1 MAIKLDIRPTPADVA
16 LAAADLIRRE
26 AHKAVRE
33 KGCFLLAL
41 AGGRTPNLLYE
52 MLARE
57 PFAGTMPWD
66 GMHFFWGDERCV
78 PPTHQDSNAG
88 MAMKH
93 LLSKVP
99 VPARNVYPIL
109 GAGLPPRDAAELYE
123 ETVRQAFRASGSSGF
138 TMVLLGMGND
148 GHTASL
154 FPGQP
159 AVAERIKW
167 VAPAQAPSG
176 QDRITITL
184 PLIHA
189 SSTVLF
195 MVTGRDKRDMLTA
208 VLADQQ
214 AGLDRYPAS
223 MARGREQTIWLV
235 DQEAAPSPE
244 H

>member
-1 MAIKLDIRPTPADVA
+1 MAIKLDIRPTPGDVA
-16 LAAADLIRRE
+16 LRAAELIRRE
-26 AHKAVRE
+26 AHQAVRE
-33 KGCFLLAL
+33 RGCFLLAL

-57 PFAGTMPWD
+57 PFAGTMPWEQT
-66 GMHFFWGDERCV
+66 HIFWGDERCV
-78 PPTHQDSNAG
+78 PLAHQDSNG
-88 MAMKH
+88 GTAMKH
-93 LLSKVP
+93 FLSKVP

-109 GAGLPPRDAAELYE
+109 AAGRPPHKAAEHYE
-123 ETVRQAFRASGSSGF
+123 DTVRQIFCATGSLGF
-138 TMVLLGMGND
+138 SMVLLGMGHD

-154 FPGQP
+154 FPGQS
-159 AVAERIKW
+159 AVAERVKW
-167 VAPAQAPSG
+167 VAPAKAPDG

-189 SSTVLF
+189 SGTVLF

-223 MARGREQTIWLV
+223 MAMGREQTIWLV

>member
-1 MAIKLDIRPTPADVA
+1 MAIKLDIRPTPGDVA
-16 LAAADLIRRE
+16 LAAAEMIRRE
-26 AHKAVRE
+26 AHKAVTAR
-33 KGCFLLAL
+33 GCFLLAL

-57 PFAGTMPWD
+57 PFAGTMPWEQT
-66 GMHFFWGDERCV
+66 HIFWGDERCV
-78 PPTHQDSNAG
+78 PMAHQDSNSG
-88 MAMKH
+88 TAMKH

-109 GAGLPPRDAAELYE
+109 GAGLPPREAAELYE
-123 ETVRQAFRASGSSGF
+123 ETVRQAFCATGSSGF
-138 TMVLLGMGND
+138 SMVLLGMGHD

-159 AVAERIKW
+159 AVTERIKW
-167 VAPAQAPSG
+167 VAPTQAPSG

-189 SSTVLF
+189 SATVLF
-195 MVTGRDKRDMLTA
+195 MVTGRDKREMLTA

-223 MARGREQTIWLV
+223 MARGREQTIWLA
-235 DQEAAPSPE
+235 DQEAAPSRG